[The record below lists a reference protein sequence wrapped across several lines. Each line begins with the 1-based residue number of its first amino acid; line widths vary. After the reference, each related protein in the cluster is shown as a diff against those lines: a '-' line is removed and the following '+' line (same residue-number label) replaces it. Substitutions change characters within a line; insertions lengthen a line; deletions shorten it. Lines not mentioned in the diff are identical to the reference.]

1 MPSPNT
7 EKEYFLNPEL
17 TMKKIFYLF
26 CETYFIANGKEL
38 KLSYESLGHFFLSK
52 RLILVLEALQKMS
65 AIFALKLVNQ
75 DLVMI
80 LKRLNI
86 RHT

>member
-1 MPSPNT
+1 MLSPNT

-38 KLSYESLGHFFLSK
+38 KLSYESLGHFLSI
-52 RLILVLEALQKMS
+52 RLI
-65 AIFALKLVNQ
+65 
-75 DLVMI
+75 
-80 LKRLNI
+80 
-86 RHT
+86 